1 MNRSEVVFQ
10 CGRRSVESRLLAD
23 EAGPFPLLD
32 ELDLA
37 PSLYVDA
44 DELEL
49 NTEGGGVGAACLD
62 GGDVDI
68 WMSRFAAVSSSGVR
82 RLGAPAE
89 DEFMDDMLIDARLKV
104 GGRYD
109 VLMGSKWVDEGG
121 EGR

>member
-10 CGRRSVESRLLAD
+10 CGRRSAERRLG

-32 ELDLA
+32 KLDLA

-49 NTEGGGVGAACLD
+49 NIDGGGVGAACLD